1 MTVSETFCVLPWLHL
16 HFHPDGQVHHCCLSH
31 KESAMGNLSD
41 GSPDEIINNQNYK
54 NLRLKLLNNEKPDS
68 CVRCFERE
76 QYNVKS
82 MRQHHNEYF
91 SEDIDQLINNTN
103 TDGSINKATFKYWD
117 FRFSNLCNMKCRMCG
132 TGFSSL
138 WFDDEVELERR
149 GIGKTSIG
157 KRVVN
162 SQEKSQVNLKEWV
175 DSKIQ
180 DVEYCYFAGGE
191 PLIMEEHYYIL
202 KKLIDHKRFDV
213 KIRYNSNLLKLNF
226 KDFDLVDMWKR
237 FDLVQMNAS
246 IDDIENRA
254 EYIRKG
260 TKWRDIENNI
270 KRLLDTNI
278 RLNVDCTTQAMN
290 VLTLPELFQRLHEI
304 GLPLTKVQ
312 LHNLLQF
319 PRSFTV
325 KILSDELKQ
334 QVEHK
339 LLNYANTHSTYI
351 QDDLTTK
358 FKTVFEYMNDMQN
371 FSDVENLRTQFK
383 IKQNALDELRK
394 EKFTDVFPHLKE
406 WYDAI
411 PV

>member
-1 MTVSETFCVLPWLHL
+1 MTISETFCVLPWLHL
-16 HFHPDGQVHHCCLSH
+16 HFHPNGQVHHCCLSF
-31 KESAMGNLSD
+31 KDIPMGNLSD
-41 GSPDEIINNQNYK
+41 GSPDEIINNENFK
-54 NLRLKLLNNEKPDS
+54 KLRLQLLNNEKPYS
-68 CVRCFERE
+68 CTRCFDRE
-76 QYNVKS
+76 QYNVTS
-82 MRQHHNEYF
+82 MRQHQNQHF
-91 SEDIDQLINNTN
+91 SKDIPQLINDTN
-103 TDGSINKATFKYWD
+103 TDGSLNKVNFKYWD

-138 WFDDEVELERR
+138 WWDDEIELERR
-149 GIGKTSIG
+149 GLSKVTIE
-157 KRVVN
+157 KRLVN

-202 KKLIDHKRFDV
+202 KKLIDNKRFDV

-237 FDLVQMNAS
+237 FDNVEMNAS
-246 IDDIENRA
+246 IDDIETRA

-260 TKWRDIENNI
+260 TKWQDIENNI

-290 VLTLPELFQRLHEI
+290 VMTLPELFQRLDEI
-304 GLPLTKVQ
+304 GLPPYRVY
-312 LHNLLQF
+312 LHNLLQH
-319 PRSFTV
+319 PRSYTV

-334 QVEHK
+334 QVEQK
-339 LLNYANTHSTYI
+339 LANYVTTQPQHI
-351 QDDLTTK
+351 QNDLKTK
-358 FKTVFEYMNDMQN
+358 FQTIIDYMYDIEH
-371 FSDVENLRTQFK
+371 FKDIETLRKQFK
-383 IKQNALDELRK
+383 LKQNALDDLRQ
-394 EKFTDVFPHLKE
+394 EKFTTVFPHLKE

-411 PV
+411 PM